1 MSTAAKEIS
10 RTADDTLAQKSQDKG
25 VISGGHLVARA
36 LKNEGVDTIFTMTTP
51 FEQGVEVKLLRASP
65 HRMPLR
71 RPGWANPI
79 KKHKPKYLSTI
90 KIQNQHRLK

>member
-1 MSTAAKEIS
+1 MTRNTDSSAAEKLRLRGVEMV
-10 RTADDTLAQKSQDKG
+10 AGDFFDQD
-25 VISGGHLVARA
+25 SLLRA
-36 LKNEGVDTIFTMTTP
+36 ASDVDTIFTMTTP

-65 HRMPLR
+65 QRMPLR